1 LSAPVL
7 ECCISWFKKQG
18 SQKTRPAGTCAPTS
32 HTIRLSKFNPH
43 TAPEPILFPRLRIR
57 FADFPYLHYSINQRL
72 LTLETCCGLGTAAS
86 SCINSTPFH
95 GPPAKTGFRKGTLP
109 CTFQFRSLMDFH
121 WPIHVKKKR
130 NLFPIPQQASGLN
143 CYVAVLKKK
152 SSQGRNI
159 ILLLFR
165 GRHCKQ

>member
-1 LSAPVL
+1 MSVPVL
-7 ECCISWFKKQG
+7 ERCISWFKQQG
-18 SQKTRPAGTCAPTS
+18 GQETRPADTCAPTS
-32 HTIRLSKFNPH
+32 HTTRLSPPHSH

-72 LTLETCCGLGTAAS
+72 LTLETCCGLGTAS
-86 SCINSTPFH
+86 NSCINPTPFH

-109 CTFQFRSLMDFH
+109 ITFQLRSLMDFR
-121 WPIHVKKKR
+121 WPMIVKKKR

-143 CYVAVLKKK
+143 SNVTVLKK
-152 SSQGRNI
+152 SSKGRNI